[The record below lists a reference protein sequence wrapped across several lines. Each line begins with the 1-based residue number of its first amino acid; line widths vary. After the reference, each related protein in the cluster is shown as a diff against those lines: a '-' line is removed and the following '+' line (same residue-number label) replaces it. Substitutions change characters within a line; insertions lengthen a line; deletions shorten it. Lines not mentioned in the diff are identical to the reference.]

1 MLRVSGHFRLTALV
15 SALLA
20 VANVGSAGSVL
31 RQDRAWKMYLN
42 RTTGFCIAYP
52 SRWAKSETYDGS
64 GLAVTTGVKKRSPIP
79 VGSMDVS
86 ALSLPT
92 TQIHS
97 ASLAFDDEFELQ
109 MAGLKKFAR
118 AEQVEVLEKRTFTL
132 ATSPSLFVKIRYLD
146 PRDRRL
152 WIDEVIFTKHDR
164 LSYRLELETR
174 ADQLDRF
181 EANFTQFVNSFQM
194 ECSSGPTAAAASN
207 VAAFRLTQ

>member
-1 MLRVSGHFRLTALV
+1 MLGISGLYRLTAAF
-15 SALLA
+15 ALLA
-20 VANVGSAGSVL
+20 AANCSPAGSIP
-31 RQDRAWKMYLN
+31 RQDRAWKVYLN
-42 RTTGFCIAYP
+42 RTAGFCIAYP

-64 GLAVTTGVKKRSPIP
+64 GLAVTTGMKKHSPIP

-92 TQIHS
+92 AQIRS
-97 ASLAFDDEFELQ
+97 ASLAFDDDFDLQ

-118 AEQVEVLEKRTFTL
+118 AEQVQVLEKRMFTL

-152 WIDEVIFTKHDR
+152 WIDEVIFTRHDR

-194 ECSSGPTAAAASN
+194 ECGRTTNFAAASN
-207 VAAFRLTQ
+207 VSSVNLAQ